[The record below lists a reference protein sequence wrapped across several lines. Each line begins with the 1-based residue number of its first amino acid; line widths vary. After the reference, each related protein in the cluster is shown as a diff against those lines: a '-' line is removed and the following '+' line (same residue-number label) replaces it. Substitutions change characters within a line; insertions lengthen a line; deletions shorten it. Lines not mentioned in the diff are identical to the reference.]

1 MLAFKRI
8 CKTALYLLALLGLIT
23 LGASATRY
31 TFKDN
36 GIRKSFERVHLE
48 QTKEEV
54 RRNFAS
60 QPKVLDLDKP
70 GLGPPV
76 LEKLSKVMMVTEIDG
91 WVYPGHG
98 IVFVGYDDKGQVILK
113 GLKLVGYEPASIKDD
128 IPFALFG
135 VRTNDQD
142 VGGIEIVIKSDP

>member
-1 MLAFKRI
+1 MLAFERI

-23 LGASATRY
+23 LSASATRY
-31 TFKDN
+31 IFKDN

-60 QPKVLDLDKP
+60 RTKLLDLR
-70 GLGPPV
+70 GPPV

-98 IVFVGYDDKGQVILK
+98 IVFVGYDDKGQVILRELFQIL
-113 GLKLVGYEPASIKDD
+113 GARASCPQIKRS
-128 IPFALFG
+128 G
-135 VRTNDQD
+135 
-142 VGGIEIVIKSDP
+142 